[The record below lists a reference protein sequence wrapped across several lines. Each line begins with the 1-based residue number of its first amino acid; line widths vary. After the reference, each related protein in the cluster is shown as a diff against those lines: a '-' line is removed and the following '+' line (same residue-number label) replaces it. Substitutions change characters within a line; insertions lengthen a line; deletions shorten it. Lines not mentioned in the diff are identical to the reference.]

1 MKKYKQ
7 HFSILLY
14 ILSITIMMGVG
25 TDAILISEKFI
36 EAEKNVNIYG
46 LIYFYQFLI
55 LSIILWGISYFLYPN
70 TKLNIAF
77 WAMLFI
83 ITTLVML

>member
-14 ILSITIMMGVG
+14 VLSISIMVGVG

-36 EAEKNVNIYG
+36 EVEKDVNIYG
-46 LIYFYQFLI
+46 LIYFYQYLF
-55 LSIILWGISYFLYPN
+55 LSIVLWGISYFLYPN

-83 ITTLVML
+83 ITTLIML